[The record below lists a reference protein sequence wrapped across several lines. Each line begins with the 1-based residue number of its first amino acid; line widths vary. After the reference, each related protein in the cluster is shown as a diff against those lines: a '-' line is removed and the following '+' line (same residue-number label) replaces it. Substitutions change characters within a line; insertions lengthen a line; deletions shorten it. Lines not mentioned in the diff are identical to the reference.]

1 VIFWSTKKRRKRL
14 MDQPLPLGRVK
25 IIRENVRYYKLLP
38 PEDRKELEGLTQVF
52 LDEKRYEGC
61 GGLNLTDEIRVTI
74 AAQACVLLLHREPRM
89 FPHVEVILVYPT
101 AYLAPVRRHIGD
113 GIVAEGP
120 EVRAGES
127 WYRGSVV
134 LSWEDVTRDLKGQDP
149 GHNVVLHEFAHQLDY
164 ESGMADGTPLMEDPS
179 LYMDWIRVFEDEYEN
194 LVEEVEQGF
203 PTFLGEYAAVSP
215 AEFFAVA
222 TECFFEIPK
231 GMKRRHPELYEL
243 LTRFYQQDPALL
255 LKAPLRRPTRLL
267 H

>member
-1 VIFWSTKKRRKRL
+1 
-14 MDQPLPLGRVK
+14 
-25 IIRENVRYYKLLP
+25 
-38 PEDRKELEGLTQVF
+38 
-52 LDEKRYEGC
+52 
-61 GGLNLTDEIRVTI
+61 
-74 AAQACVLLLHREPRM
+74 
-89 FPHVEVILVYPT
+89 
-101 AYLAPVRRHIGD
+101 
-113 GIVAEGP
+113 
-120 EVRAGES
+120 
-127 WYRGSVV
+127 
-134 LSWEDVTRDLKGQDP
+134 
-149 GHNVVLHEFAHQLDY
+149 
-164 ESGMADGTPLMEDPS
+164 MEAPS
-179 LYMDWIRVFEDEYEN
+179 LYRDWIRVFEDEYEN